1 MFAIIAGILC
11 ELHFRKKFSFPQVN
25 FFFSHSF
32 YLEPAYK
39 VPMVIG
45 NILVHFGH
53 TTAVYIYM
61 YSSNIKQLINSFIN
75 LDELCT
81 HEIFTTEF
89 VEGISMEQCMELD
102 QETRNYVAEKILVL
116 CLTELFSFRFMQ
128 TVKSLSFFFLLFLDW
143 LMVICGNV

>member
-1 MFAIIAGILC
+1 
-11 ELHFRKKFSFPQVN
+11 
-25 FFFSHSF
+25 
-32 YLEPAYK
+32 
-39 VPMVIG
+39 MVIG

-128 TVKSLSFFFLLFLDW
+128 TVKSLSFFFSFIL
-143 LMVICGNV
+143 IG